1 VAPPASAA
9 AQDAVEVVASREG
22 FRPAAVEV
30 RRGETVRLVLS
41 TADVEH
47 CFALD
52 DFRLEKRLVPGR
64 KTSVELTP
72 DRAGSFPF
80 YCCLEPGNERMRGR
94 LVVAE

>member
-1 VAPPASAA
+1 VALAAQASG
-9 AQDAVEVVASREG
+9 QDAVEVVASRDG
-22 FRPAAVEV
+22 FRPSAVEV

-52 DFRLEKRLVPGR
+52 DFRIEKRIVPGR

-72 DRAGSFPF
+72 DRTGSFPF
-80 YCCLEPGNERMRGR
+80 YCCLEPRQERMRGR
-94 LVVAE
+94 LVVSE